1 MNFFFLKKIII
12 TKILFISSKS
22 YSLKKN
28 KKIGRVKRKIFKK
41 INIINNI
48 VD

>member
-1 MNFFFLKKIII
+1 MVVNKELNEILENLK
-12 TKILFISSKS
+12 LL
-22 YSLKKN
+22 SLKKN